1 MSGLNFLFGSSVPS
15 SVTTSAS
22 GTSTIPAWLQD
33 FTRSLMVKATDIASQ
48 PYTPYNGP
56 RLADVTPQQQQAWQ
70 LVQDNVGVSRDFQNL
85 SRDAL
90 GYGSQGFNPT
100 EFARFMNPYTSGVV
114 DEIGRLG
121 NRNFTENIL
130 PKVNDAFTGAG
141 MFGGSRNMLMAGR
154 AARDAQTDILGK
166 QADYLASGFQNQMN
180 NYNTAKGTSINAAQA
195 AGPLAQTMQTLGLND
210 ANALEAVGRTIQGQN
225 QQSLDLAYKDFI
237 SQRDYPLSQ
246 LAMLQGIIQGMPIS
260 QSSTNTSFG
269 SPSPTAS
276 PLSQATSAALSGA
289 ALLRMFGG

>member
-1 MSGLNFLFGSSVPS
+1 MSGLNFLFGSNVPS

-48 PYTPYNGP
+48 PYTLYNGP

-70 LVQDNVGVSRDFQNL
+70 LVQGNVGVSRDFQNL

-130 PKVNDAFTGAG
+130 PKVNDAFTGVG

-154 AARDAQTDILGK
+154 AARDAQSDILGK

-210 ANALEAVGRTIQGQN
+210 ANTLEAVGRTIQGQN

-237 SQRDYPLSQ
+237 NQRDYPLSQ

>member
-1 MSGLNFLFGSSVPS
+1 
-15 SVTTSAS
+15 
-22 GTSTIPAWLQD
+22 
-33 FTRSLMVKATDIASQ
+33 MVKATDIASQ

-154 AARDAQTDILGK
+154 AARDAQSDILGK

-269 SPSPTAS
+269 SPTPTAS